1 MLMLLLKDA
10 NGEVA
15 EAEKRQ
21 RDDGM
26 IDMLEKQTAVPR
38 SLCKAG
44 TTQAIAGY
52 CGEEAA

>member
-1 MLMLLLKDA
+1 MLLLKDA

-44 TTQAIAGY
+44 TTQANAGS